1 MKGLSR
7 RDRRRSTALKRKE
20 KDAERE
26 QARSAGLKAGNRTET
41 PAIVD
46 AGSCV
51 QVGGIEGGL
60 PDSGKLITLGFA
72 L

>member
-7 RDRRRSTALKRKE
+7 RDRRRATVLKRKE

-26 QARSAGLKAGNRTET
+26 QARSAASKAGNRTET
-41 PAIVD
+41 RAMVD
-46 AGSCV
+46 GGSGFH
-51 QVGGIEGGL
+51 VGGIEGGL
-60 PDSGKLITLGFA
+60 PDSEKLITLGDA

>member
-26 QARSAGLKAGNRTET
+26 QARSAGSKAGNRTET

-46 AGSCV
+46 GGSCV
-51 QVGGIEGGL
+51 HVGGIEGGL
-60 PDSGKLITLGFA
+60 PDSKKLITLGYA